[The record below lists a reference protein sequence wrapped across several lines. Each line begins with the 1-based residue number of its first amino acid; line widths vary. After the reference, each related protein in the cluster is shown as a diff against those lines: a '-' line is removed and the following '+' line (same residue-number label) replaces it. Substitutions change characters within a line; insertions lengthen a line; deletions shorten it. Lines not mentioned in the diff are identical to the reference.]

1 MCNMDAKTM
10 TYQELQDLCDEK
22 RTSVTAVAA
31 EIGIT
36 FDGLKKGV
44 AKESLSMTS
53 VMKLCKVLGIDPNTF
68 CRWDKQVVGDV
79 NYGNMQKGGKKNTI
93 TIGSSE
99 ELRKTIDM
107 LEQELKTKNEQIAK
121 LIEKL

>member
-1 MCNMDAKTM
+1 M
-10 TYQELQDLCDEK
+10 TYLDFKQRCESNHISV
-22 RTSVTAVAA
+22 TSVCE
-31 EIGIT
+31 EIGYT
-36 FDGLKKGV
+36 MSGLRKGFN
-44 AKESLSMTS
+44 ENSLSM
-53 VMKLCKVLGIDPNTF
+53 KAVLNICRLICVDPNYF
-68 CRWDKQVVGDV
+68 CGWDSATGDT

-107 LEQELKTKNEQIAK
+107 LELELKTKNEQIAK